1 MSDPK
6 ARFETMVNKL
16 REKNFRITPQ
26 RLAILKI
33 LSQSIG
39 HPSVEEIYAKVKPD
53 FPTTSLATVY
63 KNVSILKNLGQVLE
77 LAFSGASSR
86 YDGLKP
92 YPHPHLICT
101 GCGAIQDP
109 KLKSLENMTTELMHA
124 TGYHI
129 AHHRLD
135 FFGHCPKCRK
145 KDPRL
150 PPQMGRPESSPNLAD

>member
-1 MSDPK
+1 MTNPHN
-6 ARFETMVNKL
+6 RFEIMVAKL
-16 REKNFRITPQ
+16 RQMNYRITPQ

-33 LSQSIG
+33 LSHSIG
-39 HPSVEEIYAKVKPD
+39 HPSVENIYSQVKPD

-63 KNVSILKNLGQVLE
+63 KNVSILKEMGEVLE

-101 GCGAIQDP
+101 RCGDIQDP
-109 KLKSLENMTTELMHA
+109 DLDSLKDMTAELMQE
-124 TGYHI
+124 TGYNI

-135 FFGHCPKCRK
+135 FFGLCPKCQTNK
-145 KDPRL
+145 K
-150 PPQMGRPESSPNLAD
+150 

>member
-6 ARFETMVNKL
+6 ARFEVMVAKL
-16 REKNFRITPQ
+16 REQNFRITPQ

-53 FPTTSLATVY
+53 FPTTSLATIY
-63 KNVSILKNLGQVLE
+63 KNVSILKEMGQVLE
-77 LAFSGASSR
+77 LAFSGTSSR

-101 GCGAIQDP
+101 QCGAIQDP
-109 KLKSLENMTTELMHA
+109 DLVSLKEMKAELMQA
-124 TGYHI
+124 TGYYI

-135 FFGHCPKCRK
+135 FFGLCPECREKEKRLMAFDHENIEK
-145 KDPRL
+145 KK
-150 PPQMGRPESSPNLAD
+150 Q